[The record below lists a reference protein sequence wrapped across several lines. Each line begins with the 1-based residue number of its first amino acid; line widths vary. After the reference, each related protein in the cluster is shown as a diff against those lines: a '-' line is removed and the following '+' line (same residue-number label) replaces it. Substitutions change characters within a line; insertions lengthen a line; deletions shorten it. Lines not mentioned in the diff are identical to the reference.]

1 MGGHERRTTGLEISR
16 VAEVI
21 TGRPHGTPGRR
32 GSGYRVTDGYVVT
45 SAHVVEP
52 PLASLRVRFD
62 ADRPT
67 EWTARA
73 RVALCS
79 VSADLALLELAA
91 LPAGAPTELRPPRYA
106 AVPEADVT
114 LPVSAVGF
122 PLFKSRR
129 DTHAAGGPPSWYR
142 DSCHVEGKVSALSNH
157 REGTLEVA
165 VPPPADHVAQERSPW
180 EGMSGAAVWWDDA
193 VIGLITAHHRSDGLG
208 RLTAVRIARWYEVLD
223 KDESDMLRMC
233 LGLPPETAGSG
244 TLSTASP
251 ARPLLLL
258 SPAELWDLTDAIA
271 ALPCLRRP
279 DGLDAVLAGTD
290 PRLAAHRP
298 RDSRLRFEVHGLLRT
313 CRSYPD
319 TFGPL
324 VAALRDAERGSEEM
338 RRVEHIL
345 HQMNLNYG

>member
-1 MGGHERRTTGLEISR
+1 MGEHERRTTGLEISR

-21 TGRPHGTPGRR
+21 NGRSQGTPGRR

-52 PLASLRVRFD
+52 PVAALRVRFD

-73 RVALCS
+73 RVALRS
-79 VSADLALLELAA
+79 VSADLALLELVA
-91 LPAGAPTELRPPRYA
+91 LPAGAPTALRPPRYA

-114 LPVSAVGF
+114 LPVTAVGF

-129 DTHAAGGPPSWYR
+129 DAGTDGGSPSWYR
-142 DSCHVEGKVSALSNH
+142 DSCHVEGKVSVLSNH

-165 VPPPADHVAQERSPW
+165 VPPPADHVAPERSPW
-180 EGMSGAAVWWDDA
+180 EGMSGAALWWDDA

-208 RLTAVRIARWYEVLD
+208 RLTAVRIARWHEVLD
-223 KDESDMLRMC
+223 QDESDLLLRC
-233 LGLPPETAGSG
+233 AGLPRETAGAGSPG
-244 TLSTASP
+244 TGSP
-251 ARPLLLL
+251 SRPLPLL
-258 SPAELWDLTDAIA
+258 SVAELWELTDAIA
-271 ALPCLRRP
+271 ALPCVRRP
-279 DGLDAVLAGTD
+279 DGLDAVLEGTD

-313 CRSYPD
+313 CRSYPG

-324 VAALRDAERGSEEM
+324 VAALRDAEQGSEEM
-338 RRVEHIL
+338 RRVEHVL